1 MRNARL
7 YLIGLAASAFGDSAM
22 ILVAAI
28 WIKSLT
34 GSNSAA
40 AVVSVCLYAPS
51 LLGPFAGMLADRV
64 RRKPLLIVVNL
75 AGAAIMVPLLAVHDR
90 SQAWL
95 IYAAMAGY
103 GACLVLIDPAE
114 SALFTVM
121 LPDHIRQR
129 VNGLRLTLQE
139 GAKLTAPLVGAGLF
153 TVLGGGWVAAI
164 DALTFVIATLMIS
177 ALRVREPP
185 PAPPAPPER
194 HWRRELLEGI
204 GHLWRNP
211 DLRAVTAAAA
221 VAMFISGIGSAARY
235 SLLDALH
242 RPPAFLGVL
251 TAALGAG
258 SIVAGLT
265 CSPMITRFGERRV
278 VLFGLINGAAGNLL
292 SATGWLPAAVTGS
305 VIAGFA
311 LPWVVIALI
320 NLTQRRTPNE
330 LQGRVSSAITL
341 LLFAPLPFSHGLGA
355 LAVAHFAFWQL
366 YVVTAAVTLGA
377 TPLLSRRTG

>member
-7 YLIGLAASAFGDSAM
+7 YLIGLAASVFGDSAM
-22 ILVAAI
+22 TLVAAI

-51 LLGPFAGMLADRV
+51 LLGPLAGMLADRV

-75 AGAAIMVPLLAVHDR
+75 AGAAIMVPLLTVHNA

-95 IYAAMAGY
+95 IYAAMACY
-103 GACLVLIDPAE
+103 GACLALIDPAE

-121 LPDHIRQR
+121 LPDHVRQR
-129 VNGLRLTLQE
+129 INGLRLTLQE

-153 TVLGGGWVAAI
+153 TLLGGGWVAAI
-164 DALTFVIATLMIS
+164 DALTFVIAAVMIS
-177 ALRVREPP
+177 ALRVDEPP
-185 PAPPAPPER
+185 PAPPEQ

-204 GHLWRNP
+204 GHLWRTP
-211 DLRAVTAAAA
+211 ELRAVTVAAA
-221 VAMFISGIGSAARY
+221 VAMFISGIGSAAQY

-265 CSPMITRFGERRV
+265 SSPMITRFGETRV
-278 VLFGLINGAAGNLL
+278 VLFGLINGVVGNLL
-292 SATGWLPAAVTGS
+292 RATGWLPAAVGGS
-305 VIAGFA
+305 FVSGFA
-311 LPWVVIALI
+311 LPWVVIAVV
-320 NLTQRRTPNE
+320 NLTQRRTPNA

-366 YVVTAAVTLGA
+366 YVVTAAITLGA
-377 TPLLSRRTG
+377 AFVLSRRTG